1 MTALRRLPVAQRESI
16 ALHHLA
22 DLPVAEV
29 ALTLGVPEGT
39 VKARLSRGR
48 AALAVLLSEATE
60 EADIVEHR

>member
-1 MTALRRLPVAQRESI
+1 MAQREAI

-48 AALAVLLSEATE
+48 DALAALLSEATQE
-60 EADIVEHR
+60 DDVVEHR